1 MSLLQPMKRILFL
14 IIASIGS
21 VSLGACEGII
31 DLETQFDIAFGETDG
46 GNGDGSNNRGS
57 IGIGVGVGFGNSGP
71 EEDDAILEY
80 EDIIPPEI
88 IKSANVQG
96 GDCWGDYF
104 FQFGTNNTRIRVYDL
119 ALKTYVQNVYI
130 PNDQKGFVPNCH
142 CNTVAFGTEYYDTE
156 DLFPLIYVSTGFGV
170 DGYTGALVYRITK
183 DYRGSFSASL
193 VQTIKFPNMTTS
205 WTEFIPAGDY
215 AYLCYSGERTVYK
228 VEMPKL
234 KQGNL
239 VFIDPSDAL
248 EVYQFPP
255 RPTWLGSSR
264 NQDNLFRDG
273 KIIFITG
280 VSQGFI
286 GLVVLDLK
294 ERKWERI
301 INFKK
306 NGLTSEPESIFI
318 WQGSICVALS
328 GRIVKLKL

>member
-1 MSLLQPMKRILFL
+1 MIT
-14 IIASIGS
+14 IIGS
-21 VSLGACEGII
+21 VSLGACEGAI
-31 DLETQFDIAFGETDG
+31 DLETRLDIAVGETDG
-46 GNGDGSNNRGS
+46 GNGDGSNKRGS

-71 EEDDAILEY
+71 EEDDTILEY

-104 FQFGTNNTRIRVYDL
+104 FQFGTNNSRIRVYDL

-130 PNDQKGFVPNCH
+130 YNNQKGFVPNCH
-142 CNTVAFGTEYYDTE
+142 CNTVAFGTEFYDAE
-156 DLFPLIYVSTGFGV
+156 DLFPLIYVSTGYGV

-183 DYRGSFSASL
+183 DYRGLFSVSL
-193 VQTIKFPNMTTS
+193 VQTIKFPDMKTS
-205 WTEFIPAGDY
+205 WTEFIPAGEY
-215 AYLCYSGERTVYK
+215 AYLCYPGERITYK

-234 KQGNL
+234 KDGEL
-239 VFIDPSDAL
+239 VFINPSMAL

-255 RPTWLGSSR
+255 RPTWMGSSR
-264 NQDNLFRDG
+264 NQDNLFYDG

-306 NGLTSEPESIFI
+306 NGLTSEPESIFM

>member
-1 MSLLQPMKRILFL
+1 MKRIYLAL
-14 IIASIGS
+14 MALVGPVMLGSCEGLAELETHLDIAVGEDDEGGGDGDKKGTSIGFG
-21 VSLGACEGII
+21 VS
-31 DLETQFDIAFGETDG
+31 
-46 GNGDGSNNRGS
+46 
-57 IGIGVGVGFGNSGP
+57 VGFGNDGP
-71 EEDDAILEY
+71 EEDDAVLEY

-88 IKSANVQG
+88 ILSSNVQG

-183 DYRGSFSASL
+183 DYRGLFSVSL
-193 VQTIKFPNMTTS
+193 VQTIKFPDMKTS
-205 WTEFIPAGDY
+205 WTEFIPAGEY
-215 AYLCYSGERTVYK
+215 AYLCYPGERIAYK

-234 KQGNL
+234 KDGEL
-239 VFIDPSDAL
+239 VFINPSMAL

-255 RPTWLGSSR
+255 RPTWMGSSR
-264 NQDNLFRDG
+264 NQDNLFYDG

>member
-1 MSLLQPMKRILFL
+1 MIT
-14 IIASIGS
+14 IIGS
-21 VSLGACEGII
+21 VSLGACEGAI
-31 DLETQFDIAFGETDG
+31 DLETRLDIAVGETDG
-46 GNGDGSNNRGS
+46 GNGDGSNKRGS

-71 EEDDAILEY
+71 EEDDTILEY

-104 FQFGTNNTRIRVYDL
+104 FQFGTNTSRIRVYDL
-119 ALKTYVQNVYI
+119 ALKTYVQNVYLY
-130 PNDQKGFVPNCH
+130 NNQKGFVPNCH
-142 CNTVAFGTEYYDTE
+142 CNTVAFGTEFYDAE
-156 DLFPLIYVSTGFGV
+156 DLFPLIYVSTGYGV

-183 DYRGSFSASL
+183 DYRGLFSVSL
-193 VQTIKFPNMTTS
+193 VQTIKFPDMKTS
-205 WTEFIPAGDY
+205 WTEFIPAGEY
-215 AYLCYSGERTVYK
+215 AYLCYPGERIAYK

-234 KQGNL
+234 KDGEL
-239 VFIDPSDAL
+239 VFINPSMAL

-255 RPTWLGSSR
+255 RPTWMGSSR
-264 NQDNLFRDG
+264 NQDNLFYDG

-306 NGLTSEPESIFI
+306 NGLTSEPESIFV
-318 WQGSICVALS
+318 WQGNICVALKD
-328 GRIVKLKL
+328 RIVKLNL